1 MACGVSVD
9 APGFRA
15 WVQHVSEWVAT
26 CCFDDGTRLREVID
40 QQVKVNL
47 QLASMARPLR
57 GFVIGDAMERE
68 ASDRLPVQR
77 QPLVIT
83 GGRCKIQD
91 LLPEECFRNR
101 VLALKDEL
109 REASDCWHLSM
120 LGRIP

>member
-15 WVQHVSEWVAT
+15 GVQHVSQWVAT
-26 CCFDDGTRLREVID
+26 CGFDGGTRLREVID

-47 QLASMARPLR
+47 QLPSMTRPLQ
-57 GFVIGDAMERE
+57 GFVIGDTMEGE

-83 GGRCKIQD
+83 GGRYKK
-91 LLPEECFRNR
+91 R
-101 VLALKDEL
+101 V
-109 REASDCWHLSM
+109 
-120 LGRIP
+120 G

>member
-1 MACGVSVD
+1 M
-9 APGFRA
+9 
-15 WVQHVSEWVAT
+15 
-26 CCFDDGTRLREVID
+26 
-40 QQVKVNL
+40 NL
-47 QLASMARPLR
+47 QLASVARPLR

-83 GGRCKIQD
+83 GGRCKIKD
-91 LLPEECFRNR
+91 FLPEECFRCG

-120 LGRIP
+120 LARIT

>member
-1 MACGVSVD
+1 M
-9 APGFRA
+9 
-15 WVQHVSEWVAT
+15 
-26 CCFDDGTRLREVID
+26 
-40 QQVKVNL
+40 NL
-47 QLASMARPLR
+47 QLASVARPLR

-91 LLPEECFRNR
+91 FLPEECFRSG

-109 REASDCWHLSM
+109 REASDCWHISM
-120 LGRIP
+120 LGRIT